1 MKFEPWARL
10 GAGPPAES
18 RLHVCRWSVMAYET
32 KLPRPASSST
42 GTEDFSEGS
51 EVFCCRALTPRP
63 GTVSLARSPVLAA
76 SPTFW

>member
-18 RLHVCRWSVMAYET
+18 RLLVCRWSVMAYET
-32 KLPRPASSST
+32 KLPRPASAST

-51 EVFCCRALTPRP
+51 EVFAVVP
-63 GTVSLARSPVLAA
+63 
-76 SPTFW
+76 